1 MLAVMHGKT
10 GCMEKLIQAGANVC
24 YASLFYFFYAHIKR
38 ILRVKF
44 SWRKCCFCSDC
55 VDDWLVVTQSED

>member
-24 YASLFYFFYAHIKR
+24 LTSGSYFYCPDSMHFKE
-38 ILRVKF
+38 KN
-44 SWRKCCFCSDC
+44 
-55 VDDWLVVTQSED
+55 Q